1 MPMALAA
8 LLTTGKVPGPSATV
22 AQLLGPTSVNVT
34 LPEQTLLAHPLRVAV
49 SKTASGW
56 FGTPLGGEAA
66 VANFGDALQCRPIVT
81 GPTVVDLPS
90 AVVKDAVLTRTPQ
103 DS

>member
-1 MPMALAA
+1 MPGVVTELP
-8 LLTTGKVPGPSATV
+8 LTGKVPGPSAIA
-22 AQLLGPTSVNVT
+22 AQLFGPTSVNVT

-103 DS
+103 E